1 MIDLNTRGHVRQRES
16 QSLEFK
22 EAFSLGD
29 ALLEYLKTLV
39 GMANNN
45 GGSLIFGVS
54 DNPRLPV
61 GLQDDR
67 FGSLD
72 PRSVNRLLL
81 DYFSSDI
88 DWSMETIK
96 INGVDLGV
104 ISVKQSPIRP
114 IVCTRNHNGKK
125 LREGAIYYRYRGETR
140 EIKANELIRIL
151 QYERDKERRMWM
163 EHIKSIGAIGPQA
176 AHILDLKN
184 NHIDFGN
191 AKVVIDESLVGKI
204 KLIKEGEFTERQGAP
219 ALRLLGDIDG
229 VVGDEGIV
237 INEASYPY
245 TESTILEKITVGQH
259 TLRALVWHLE
269 IKGNPEYHMEIR
281 TGRTSVVHKYSNA
294 FLGRVRE
301 IIRSELEVLS
311 EAVAAYRARRR

>member
-1 MIDLNTRGHVRQRES
+1 MIDLNSRGHVRQRES

-22 EAFSLGD
+22 ESFSLGD
-29 ALLEYLKTLV
+29 ALIGYLKTLV

-45 GGSLIFGVS
+45 GGSIVFGVS
-54 DNPRLPV
+54 DNPRVAV

-67 FGSLD
+67 FGSFD
-72 PRSVNRLLL
+72 PRSLNRLLL
-81 DYFSSDI
+81 DYFSSDV
-88 DWSMETIK
+88 DWSTSVIRVG
-96 INGVDLGV
+96 GVDLGV
-104 ISVKQSPIRP
+104 ISVRRSLVRP
-114 IVCTRNHNGKK
+114 VICTRNHNGKK

-140 EIKANELIRIL
+140 EIKAGELTAIL

-163 EHIKSIGAIGPQA
+163 EHIRSIGAIGPQA

-204 KLIKEGEFTERQGAP
+204 KLIKEGEFREREGAP

-229 VVGDEGIV
+229 VVGDEGVV

-245 TESTILEKITVGQH
+245 TESTILEKVTVGQY
-259 TLRALVWHLE
+259 TLRALVWYLD

-281 TGRTSVVHKYSNA
+281 TGRTGVVHKYSNA

-301 IIRSELEVLS
+301 IIRSEPEVLT
-311 EAVAAYRARRR
+311 EAVAAYRSR